1 MRKRGAKLV
10 PLSVNNEQEEIAFL
24 PAWEELLVRVGEEA
38 LKREGAADA
47 EVSVTLVDDAR
58 IQELNRTYRG
68 LDEPTDV
75 LSFALREGED
85 SFTLPPDAGIPELL
99 GDVVISLPRA
109 RSQAAEYGHSLEREL
124 GYLLTHGI
132 LHLLGYDHETE
143 EAAAVMRAKE
153 EEVLAAVGLSR

>member
-1 MRKRGAKLV
+1 M
-10 PLSVNNEQEEIAFL
+10 PLSINNEQEEIAFL

-38 LKREGAADA
+38 LRREGAPDA

-58 IQELNRTYRG
+58 IKELNRTYRG
-68 LDEPTDV
+68 LDRPTDV

-85 SFTLPPDAGIPELL
+85 SYKLPPDAGIPELL

-109 RSQAAEYGHSLEREL
+109 RFQAAEYGHSLEREL